1 MTMKSRNREKLEKAG
16 WKIGTVDGFLSLS
29 PEESAFIEMKL
40 ALCDSVKSMRTKKRL
55 SQTEFARL
63 ISSSQ
68 SRVAKIEAGDPSVS
82 LDLVMKSLLSLGAT
96 KKDVAKLILAGR

>member
-1 MTMKSRNREKLEKAG
+1 MTMKSSKREKLEKAG
-16 WKIGTVDGFLSLS
+16 WKIGSVDEILSLS

-55 SQTEFARL
+55 SQTEFAKL

-68 SRVAKIEAGDPSVS
+68 SRVAKIEAGDSSVS
-82 LDLVMKSLLSLGAT
+82 IDLVMKSLLCLGAT
-96 KKDVAKLILAGR
+96 KKDVARLILAGK

>member
-1 MTMKSRNREKLEKAG
+1 MKSSKREKLEKAG
-16 WKIGTVDGFLSLS
+16 WKIGSTEEFLSLS

-40 ALCDSVKSMRTKKRL
+40 ALCDSVRSRRIKKRL
-55 SQTEFARL
+55 SQTEFANL

-82 LDLVMKSLLSLGAT
+82 FDLVMKSLLSLGAS
-96 KKDVAKLILAGR
+96 KKEVAKLIAASK

>member
-1 MTMKSRNREKLEKAG
+1 MKSSKREKLEKTG
-16 WKIGTVDGFLSLS
+16 WKVGTADEFLSLS

-55 SQTEFARL
+55 SQTEFAKL

-82 LDLVMKSLLSLGAT
+82 FDLVMKSLLSLGAT

>member
-1 MTMKSRNREKLEKAG
+1 MKSIKRDKLQKAG
-16 WKIGTVDGFLSLS
+16 WKIGSAEEFLSLS

-40 ALCDSVKSMRTKKRL
+40 ALCDSVRSRRIKKRI
-55 SQTEFARL
+55 SQTEFAKL

-68 SRVAKIEAGDPSVS
+68 SRVAKIEAGDSSVS

-96 KKDVAKLILAGR
+96 KKDVANLIVASK